1 MSGLRH
7 APPIVYGDLNAAA
20 SCGSPLILSNV
31 ECSLPTA
38 LLLGCARMSDDLPT
52 LPEKPSLLDYLEQF
66 LPFKLPRIPLPQTAK
81 NLDKAAARLID
92 VGSINLAARMAAST
106 ARIRNRSRAEGEFI
120 GAGSKAAVELAL
132 SDDALA
138 QRAIE
143 HALGAAV
150 LAQHNREAVLETAAE
165 ELSHGEAADAVRE
178 IDDDW
183 LNMFSELAAGKSDRD
198 IQTLWGKI
206 LAGEIRNPGAFS
218 LRTLSQLSTVTS
230 EEANFI
236 YRFMA
241 LVIEGDLLFS
251 GSKGEFVSVN
261 DGMMLNELGL
271 TNESVVRILKF
282 KAGVAIRQRCH
293 NLAVEVT
300 AASDQEM
307 TIYQGSALTSFGQ
320 QLVRLCGQL
329 EANRDYIEA
338 FARTLPIQVGPFT
351 FLSLDLRRL
360 RARHPFCRG
369 GKSSKAR
376 PISVTA
382 LL

>member
-1 MSGLRH
+1 
-7 APPIVYGDLNAAA
+7 
-20 SCGSPLILSNV
+20 
-31 ECSLPTA
+31 
-38 LLLGCARMSDDLPT
+38 
-52 LPEKPSLLDYLEQF
+52 
-66 LPFKLPRIPLPQTAK
+66 
-81 NLDKAAARLID
+81 
-92 VGSINLAARMAAST
+92 
-106 ARIRNRSRAEGEFI
+106 
-120 GAGSKAAVELAL
+120 
-132 SDDALA
+132 
-138 QRAIE
+138 
-143 HALGAAV
+143 
-150 LAQHNREAVLETAAE
+150 
-165 ELSHGEAADAVRE
+165 
-178 IDDDW
+178 
-183 LNMFSELAAGKSDRD
+183 MFSELAAGKSDRD

-206 LAGEIRNPGAFS
+206 LAGEM
-218 LRTLSQLSTVTS
+218 SQLSTVTS

-351 FLSLDLRRL
+351 FLSLDSDAGGQDTHSVEAANRVRRDRFRSPRCYDGGLR
-360 RARHPFCRG
+360 P
-369 GKSSKAR
+369 
-376 PISVTA
+376 
-382 LL
+382 